1 VIDAVASD
9 LVVGSEGYVN
19 LTIKNIGNDDGKQ
32 ATVNLLQSGSSAVMP
47 TDKNVYIGD
56 FPKGGTV
63 TCLYKVA
70 ISADAQAQTYPVD
83 VAVTYTNAE
92 GDTVT
97 SATDTIGVPVGD
109 KLRFTVTSPVA
120 VVTSGETS
128 VIEVEYQNQGSITA
142 NNAQARLSV
151 VDPLSST
158 DNTAYLGDIPPGGKA
173 TARYAISAASGAEP
187 ATYALD
193 TEVRYRDTLD
203 NSQISDTFKADV
215 QVVPRPASNAPAQQV
230 GVVAVI
236 VVILGAVGYYVLVV
250 RKKQ

>member
-1 VIDAVASD
+1 
-9 LVVGSEGYVN
+9 
-19 LTIKNIGNDDGKQ
+19 
-32 ATVNLLQSGSSAVMP
+32 
-47 TDKNVYIGD
+47 
-56 FPKGGTV
+56 
-63 TCLYKVA
+63 
-70 ISADAQAQTYPVD
+70 

-173 TARYAISAASGAEP
+173 TARYAVSAANGAEP

-215 QVVPRPASNAPAQQV
+215 NIAAKPASGGFLNLSTVLP
-230 GVVAVI
+230 VI
-236 VVILGAVGYYVLVV
+236 VLILIGAGYYVLVM
-250 RKKQ
+250 RKKR